1 MLRLA
6 KMRTEIYLDG
16 LERALSALD
25 RVARRSGREP
35 ALPAHL
41 LTGMEGEDAACF
53 YLRRMGYVV
62 VARRWSAGNV
72 PGDLDLVAWQG
83 ELLCF
88 IEVKTRTAHD
98 ITPAQSAVDS
108 HKRSTLRRLARHYVR
123 QLPRPVAPEVRFD
136 VVSVYL
142 VAGQKKEFMHFENAF
157 GWSEQRPD

>member
-1 MLRLA
+1 MLSLA
-6 KMRTEIYLDG
+6 RMRHEIYLNG
-16 LERALSALD
+16 LESALGALD
-25 RVARRSGREP
+25 RVARRRGRESE
-35 ALPAHL
+35 LPAHL
-41 LTGMEGEDAACF
+41 LTGMEGEDAAYF
-53 YLRRMGYVV
+53 YLRRKGYVV

-98 ITPAQSAVDS
+98 LTPAQSAVNS
-108 HKRSTLRRLARHYVR
+108 HKRSTLRRLARNYVR
-123 QLPRPVAPEVRFD
+123 QLPRTLPPEVRFD

-157 GWSEQRPD
+157 GWNERRTD